1 MRRDDH
7 LVGGEHP
14 QPVAERNDRIGVP
27 DDAVGRDALARE
39 RRERV
44 GQAALGL
51 RARPVLVGEPVAQA
65 TVERGADDEHLNRAA
80 TRAVEKRL
88 PQHRAVGRLVR
99 DHKHPSHSA
108 RTTPAGVEG
117 FPLRL
122 GYGSPVDGV
131 YGELGVKPI
140 LNARGA
146 YTDLGGSTLA
156 PEVWAA
162 MTEANRYFADIPH
175 LLEQS
180 GAAIAKLVG
189 AESARVTPGAAA
201 GIALGTAACLTR
213 GDRERIERLP
223 AGGGRVLVQR
233 PHRYKYDRC
242 VRMVG
247 PELVEVDDL
256 EVALEGEV
264 AAVFFPAHLDGLA
277 GTTPLARACELAHA
291 HGVPVLVDA
300 AYLIEP
306 PERMRELVAS
316 GADLVSFSAKY
327 FGGPNA
333 GGFVCGRRE
342 LVAAV
347 AAVDFIRFEAGEH
360 HRWGRPFKLDRQTIV
375 AVYVALR
382 DWFAAGA
389 EARLADYARK
399 VELLR
404 ARLAGRPGLDL
415 TPMCFTMEETLA
427 PEPVN
432 CLHIRIDAQSGTT
445 AAGVDRELQAGDPSV
460 LAHVVDDALVVVVDS
475 VSDEDDE
482 LLADR
487 LAAAFS

>member
-1 MRRDDH
+1 MRRDDD
-7 LVGGEHP
+7 LVS
-14 QPVAERNDRIGVP
+14 AERPEGVVHRLDRVGVA
-27 DDAVGRDALARE
+27 DLAAGLHSLRRQRGE
-39 RRERV
+39 RRR
-44 GQAALGL
+44 QAALGL
-51 RARPVLVGEPVAQA
+51 RARAVLVRSPVADGR
-65 TVERGADDEHLNRAA
+65 VEGRADDQHLNRAA

-108 RTTPAGVEG
+108 RTTPAGAEG

-156 PEVWAA
+156 PKVWAA

-223 AGGGRVLVQR
+223 GGGRVLVQR

-247 PELVEVDDL
+247 AELVEVDDL
-256 EVALEGEV
+256 EVALEGDV

-445 AAGVDRELQAGDPSV
+445 AADVDRELQAGDPSV

>member
-1 MRRDDH
+1 M
-7 LVGGEHP
+7 G
-14 QPVAERNDRIGVP
+14 
-27 DDAVGRDALARE
+27 
-39 RRERV
+39 
-44 GQAALGL
+44 
-51 RARPVLVGEPVAQA
+51 
-65 TVERGADDEHLNRAA
+65 
-80 TRAVEKRL
+80 
-88 PQHRAVGRLVR
+88 
-99 DHKHPSHSA
+99 
-108 RTTPAGVEG
+108 
-117 FPLRL
+117 
-122 GYGSPVDGV
+122 GV

-156 PEVWAA
+156 PGVWAA
-162 MTEANRYFADIPH
+162 MSEANRYFADIPG
-175 LLEQS
+175 LLERS

-189 AESARVTPGAAA
+189 AKAARVTPGAAA

-223 AGGGRVLVQR
+223 DGAGRVLIQR
-233 PHRYKYDRC
+233 RHRYKYDRC

-247 PELVEVDDL
+247 AELVEVDDV
-256 EVALEGEV
+256 EGALGEDV
-264 AAVFFPAHLDGLA
+264 NAVFFPAHLDGVG
-277 GTTPLARACELAHA
+277 GTTPLARVCELARSR
-291 HGVPVLVDA
+291 GVPVLVDA

-327 FGGPNA
+327 FGGPNS
-333 GGFVCGRRE
+333 GGFVCGSVE
-342 LVAAV
+342 LLDAV

-389 EARLADYARK
+389 EARLAEYARK

-404 ARLAGRPGLDL
+404 DRLAGTPGLEL

-432 CLHIRIDAQSGTT
+432 CLHVRVGPESRTT
-445 AAGVDRELQAGDPSV
+445 AADVDRELQAGDPSV
-460 LAHVVDDALVVVVDS
+460 LAHVVGDALVVVVDS

-487 LAAAFS
+487 LAAAFG